1 MKRFFLLALLLAT
14 ACVPVS
20 TLAPTLTATLV
31 PSPTFTSIPAP
42 TATITPTPAPSLP
55 ANFPQ
60 EFQDQLADR
69 EVNQVD
75 SDGDKQVDKIID
87 SATGETLFQLDAQGE
102 WLRIIT
108 FPLEGGGTFEMP
120 RFETPKDGYDFIV
133 KNGINWGDFT
143 IGNNPDA
150 ADFFQNKIGKIP
162 GEVGAKFGNGLFL
175 INDESLKSHI
185 MVYDAINGAIVVY
198 QTNENLLKAIYIN
211 QDVSKVWAWLES
223 L

>member
-1 MKRFFLLALLLAT
+1 MKRIFLFALFLVT
-14 ACVPVS
+14 ACAP
-20 TLAPTLTATLV
+20 TPTPAPTLIATLV
-31 PSPTFTSIPAP
+31 SSPTFTSTPAP
-42 TATITPTPAPSLP
+42 TATITPSLTPSLP
-55 ANFPQ
+55 ADV
-60 EFQDQLADR
+60 EAVLAD
-69 EVNQVD
+69 EPGYQVFEN
-75 SDGDKQVDKIID
+75 DKIV
-87 SATGETLFQLDAQGE
+87 SADGETLFRWVPEADRYDPSIE